1 MEFLETHTDKDTKT
15 VWKNDIGMPK
25 DEVEK
30 SSDESEDEEHDEF
43 KETSLKTGEKKEE
56 VYSSFLVF
64 LLC

>member
-1 MEFLETHTDKDTKT
+1 MEFLETHTDKDAKT